1 MLLPVYATHFYQ
13 NTEKYIHS
21 KAQSPEHER
30 KSSEHQLS
38 SPAAILQCLHSNAH
52 NSLSSPTKETH
63 SRQQIDCCGY
73 WDHYQQICWLTYTPD
88 IPGEWSCLWWAS
100 AVAALGS
107 AGGCSPEGPQSL
119 CDSLAA
125 DRPSNTDINH
135 RSDYLKRIQPLI
147 TVMGLKTVSSATH
160 FWLGGHQHGPHL
172 FQFLGFSLS
181 FLLQTCVFLFYVQAF
196 LLV

>member
-1 MLLPVYATHFYQ
+1 MRGNLVSISWA
-13 NTEKYIHS
+13 
-21 KAQSPEHER
+21 
-30 KSSEHQLS
+30 HQLPFS
-38 SPAAILQCLHSNAH
+38 NVFIPMHIILYHLLQKRHTA
-52 NSLSSPTKETH
+52 NSRLIVVVVVFVDYNE
-63 SRQQIDCCGY
+63 
-73 WDHYQQICWLTYTPD
+73 QICWLAYAPD

-135 RSDYLKRIQPLI
+135 HGDFLKRLQPLI
-147 TVMGLKTVSSATH
+147 TVTGLKTVSSATH
-160 FWLGGHQHGPHL
+160 FWLGGHQHGPHF